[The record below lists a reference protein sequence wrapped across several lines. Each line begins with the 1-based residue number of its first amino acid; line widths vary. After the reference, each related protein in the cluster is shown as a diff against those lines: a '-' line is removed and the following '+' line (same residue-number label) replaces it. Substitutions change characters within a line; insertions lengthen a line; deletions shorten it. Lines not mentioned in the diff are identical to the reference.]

1 MQISE
6 RNIDEI
12 VNIGSF
18 EINSGDFIGISA
30 ASGTGKST
38 LFDIILGLLKPTSG
52 EYYLQTKNKIDD
64 YKNNISFLEQKPSF
78 FFDNIISNILM
89 KEINQELELDKRII
103 KRIDKIF
110 KLLDI
115 DYFLK
120 NNRLYTYS
128 GQGCETL
135 SGGEKQLI
143 TLIRILYNSRKILI
157 LDEPTASLDDEKR
170 DLVITCLKKQSKSGK
185 LVIMSSHNK
194 SDFKYCD
201 KILIKDDISSPFSII
216 NNYT

>member
-1 MQISE
+1 
-6 RNIDEI
+6 
-12 VNIGSF
+12 
-18 EINSGDFIGISA
+18 
-30 ASGTGKST
+30 
-38 LFDIILGLLKPTSG
+38 
-52 EYYLQTKNKIDD
+52 
-64 YKNNISFLEQKPSF
+64 
-78 FFDNIISNILM
+78 M
-89 KEINQELELDKRII
+89 KEINQELELDKRTM

-115 DYFLK
+115 EYFLE

-143 TLIRILYNSRKILI
+143 TLIRILYDNRKILI

-170 DLVITCLKKQSKSGK
+170 DLVISCLKKQSRSGK

-194 SDFKYCD
+194 NDFKYCD

-216 NNYT
+216 KNDI